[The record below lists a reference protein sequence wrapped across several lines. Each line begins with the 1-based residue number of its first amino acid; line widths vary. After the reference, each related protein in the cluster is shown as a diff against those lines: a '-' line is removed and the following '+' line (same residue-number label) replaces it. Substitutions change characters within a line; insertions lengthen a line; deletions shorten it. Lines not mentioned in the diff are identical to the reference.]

1 MVNNLANNT
10 NNANQPVTSTNDK
23 MTKAL
28 SGFLEVVGCPEGVNP
43 EATSILVEQ
52 VQHLRVLS
60 GKDTGDKA
68 EARRALTQT
77 FGLKGNMAYDKVIDH
92 IDNDDTGVL
101 RTNNP
106 IPWDEWTWMHTILDG
121 DEEQPEVVEDEQ
133 PEVVED
139 ETPTVSVESMI
150 TSLEAT
156 MKRQIKSLRDSVNAR
171 FDTIES
177 NIEEM
182 DSSIVSMESKMD
194 SRPARSPS
202 LMDAVTSS
210 TKVESK
216 PSEQP
221 EVDDDDDATISDG
234 DFRPL
239 KSYTPKGW
247 KDGENF
253 TVAVIC
259 DSVTPKKGGN
269 HPVRLAFGLTK
280 DEATTKGRKIALRSI
295 LNVMDE
301 NIQSDDWFA
310 DAAAIGVTE
319 EVIDSFLT
327 NPVVNRQTA
336 IRSGVTRL
344 NKLGVTDLASYNDAV
359 NSVMEDGGNTTTST
373 PKTSTKVDESVEVDM
388 AEAKK
393 VMKTF
398 GVGLDEAIA
407 FLTE

>member
-1 MVNNLANNT
+1 
-10 NNANQPVTSTNDK
+10 

-28 SGFLEVVGCPEGVNP
+28 SGFLEIVGCPEGDNP

-77 FGLKGNMAYDKVIDH
+77 FGLKGNMAYDKVIEHLD
-92 IDNDDTGVL
+92 DDDTGVL

-121 DEEQPEVVEDEQ
+121 DEEQPEVVDDNDEVV
-133 PEVVED
+133 EVED

-150 TSLEAT
+150 TSLEAV

-182 DSSIVSMESKMD
+182 DSSIISMESKMD

-202 LMDAVTSS
+202 LMDAVTTS

-221 EVDDDDDATISDG
+221 EVEDDDEVTISDG
-234 DFRPL
+234 EFKPL

-247 KDGENF
+247 KDGVNY

-269 HPVRLAFGLTK
+269 YNVRLSYGMTPE
-280 DEATTKGRKIALRSI
+280 EATTKGRKIALRSI
-295 LNVMDE
+295 LNVLGE

-327 NPVVNRQTA
+327 NPVKHRLTA
-336 IRSGVTRL
+336 TRSGDTRL
-344 NKLGVTDLASYNDAV
+344 NKLGVTDMASYNDAV

-388 AEAKK
+388 TEVKK
-393 VMKTF
+393 VMNTF

>member
-1 MVNNLANNT
+1 MSNNDIETMPSKSDNDAM
-10 NNANQPVTSTNDK
+10 NQ
-23 MTKAL
+23 AL
-28 SGFLEVVGCPEGVNP
+28 SGFLEVVGCPEGVNSQ
-43 EATSILVEQ
+43 ATSILVEQ
-52 VQHLRVLS
+52 VQHLKVLAGNS
-60 GKDTGDKA
+60 SEGKK
-68 EARRALTQT
+68 EARRALCQT
-77 FGLKGNMAYDKVIDH
+77 FGLKGNTSYADVISHLD
-92 IDNDDTGVL
+92 DDTNGVL
-101 RTNNP
+101 RVENP

-139 ETPTVSVESMI
+139 ETPSVSIASMI
-150 TSLEAT
+150 TSLEKSMA
-156 MKRQIKSLRDSVNAR
+156 RQMKSLRDSVNAR

-177 NIEEM
+177 NIDEM
-182 DSSIVSMESKMD
+182 DSSIIAMESKMD
-194 SRPARSPS
+194 SRPTKAPS
-202 LMDAVTSS
+202 LMDAITAKPQP
-210 TKVESK
+210 KVES
-216 PSEQP
+216 QP
-221 EVDDDDDATISDG
+221 EVDDDDEPTISDG
-234 DFRPL
+234 DFKPL

-247 KDGENF
+247 KDSVNY

-269 HPVRLAFGLTK
+269 HPVRLAFGMTK

-295 LNVMDE
+295 LNVLDE
-301 NIQSDDWFA
+301 NIQSEDWFA
-310 DAAAIGVTE
+310 DAAAIGVTD

-373 PKTSTKVDESVEVDM
+373 PKTSTKSTKVDESVSVDM
-388 AEAKK
+388 TEAKK

-398 GVGLDEAIA
+398 NVGLDEAIA